1 MPIEISSVARN
12 MLVEEIFV
20 QADLTLAAHARVRE
34 LTLDL
39 ENKDNRLVW
48 GGIQSLLS
56 HAAMISK
63 ILLPDTS
70 NNKHVRSERSR
81 KLKEILNVKD
91 RSLLL
96 SRTVRNNVEH
106 LDERLDAWIEQGT
119 NRLLEATFENRA
131 DYDFLNKNGRR
142 WFVKRVYLVAEDVFL
157 SEGRKGSGI
166 DEICIADLIF
176 EIRQVRKQAQDF
188 LDIDASVVRLPST
201 S

>member
-1 MPIEISSVARN
+1 M
-12 MLVEEIFV
+12 
-20 QADLTLAAHARVRE
+20 
-34 LTLDL
+34 
-39 ENKDNRLVW
+39 
-48 GGIQSLLS
+48 LS

-70 NNKHVRSERSR
+70 NNKHVRIERSR
-81 KLKEILNVKD
+81 KIKETLNVKD
-91 RSLLL
+91 QSVLL

-119 NRLLEATFENRA
+119 NRLLEHTFENRSG
-131 DYDFLNKNGRR
+131 YDFLNKNGGR

-157 SEGRKGSGI
+157 SEGQKGSGV
-166 DEICIADLIF
+166 DEICIADLIV

-188 LDIDASVVRLPST
+188 LDIDTSVVRLPST